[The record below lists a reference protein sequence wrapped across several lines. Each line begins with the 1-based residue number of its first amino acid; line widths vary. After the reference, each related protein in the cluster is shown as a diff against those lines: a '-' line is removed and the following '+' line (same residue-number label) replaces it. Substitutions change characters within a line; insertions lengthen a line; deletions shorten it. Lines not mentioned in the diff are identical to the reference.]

1 MKKPILFF
9 LQILSVTLFIGCAAT
24 YRTPMISQQA
34 VTETI
39 QASKADMFNVAK
51 QVLIMEG
58 YQILNSD
65 ESSGTISTPPKRM
78 SLNETQ
84 CDCGTTMGLP
94 YIKDN
99 RTFITVSVGLL
110 VSDNKINI
118 KATIEGEYLKGDAV
132 QGVNLVCVSTGKIER
147 ELLDKIKAQL

>member
-1 MKKPILFF
+1 MKNLTYSIVGLY
-9 LQILSVTLFIGCAAT
+9 FIVFITSCAAT
-24 YRTPMISQQA
+24 YQPPSIQPQNI
-34 VTETI
+34 VETV
-39 QASKADMFNVAK
+39 QASASDVFRISK

-65 ESSGTISTPPKRM
+65 ENSGTISTTSRKM
-78 SLNETQ
+78 KLDETQ

-99 RTFITVSVGLL
+99 RTITTVSLGLL
-110 VSDNKINI
+110 INDNRISI

-132 QGVNLVCVSTGKIER
+132 QGVSMECVSTGTIER
-147 ELLDKIKAQL
+147 ALIEKIKSQL